1 MILVRLL
8 RSVWETTS
16 NRFWPLPEAVYIFL
30 CELSKLST
38 EFPFITQ
45 AKTLTKTDTQSS
57 VLYIIIF
64 LDNQYYLKMED

>member
-16 NRFWPLPEAVYIFL
+16 NRFWPISGAAYIFL

-45 AKTLTKTDTQSS
+45 AVPDGFMRLVTPGGVEGLI
-57 VLYIIIF
+57 VF
-64 LDNQYYLKMED
+64 A